1 MVIVKATDLVRT
13 TSYSVADLGTEK
25 RGAVDDLVR
34 KNIQQSQATK
44 LIYYVRKF
52 RNLMK
57 TYIKKRK
64 KIDRESSG
72 TGEIGSPMLSPRDSL
87 NLSDNSISLDLSLE
101 SPRTSG
107 TYNIS
112 QEKNT
117 EISNILR
124 SLQDLAIVY
133 GNLQTLIRIVK
144 HDEKDTIEYHMY
156 IVEEEQQEE
165 QNSVQIGVKEAMTS
179 NIVTKTSE
187 EVEQKVIWTRVMPV
201 VALILLLVLLILIF

>member
-156 IVEEEQQEE
+156 IVEEQQEE

>member
-1 MVIVKATDLVRT
+1 
-13 TSYSVADLGTEK
+13 
-25 RGAVDDLVR
+25 
-34 KNIQQSQATK
+34 
-44 LIYYVRKF
+44 
-52 RNLMK
+52 MK
-57 TYIKKRK
+57 TYIKNRK

-124 SLQDLAIVY
+124 SL
-133 GNLQTLIRIVK
+133 
-144 HDEKDTIEYHMY
+144 
-156 IVEEEQQEE
+156 
-165 QNSVQIGVKEAMTS
+165 
-179 NIVTKTSE
+179 
-187 EVEQKVIWTRVMPV
+187 
-201 VALILLLVLLILIF
+201 

>member
-57 TYIKKRK
+57 TYIKNRK

-156 IVEEEQQEE
+156 IVEEQQEE